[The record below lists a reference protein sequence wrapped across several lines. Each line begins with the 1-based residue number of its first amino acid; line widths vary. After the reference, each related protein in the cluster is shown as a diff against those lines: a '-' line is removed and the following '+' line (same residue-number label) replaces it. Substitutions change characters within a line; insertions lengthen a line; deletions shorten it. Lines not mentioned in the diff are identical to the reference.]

1 MKPTGTPI
9 TALSLILRFVHSSPV
24 PNESLDRINPKT
36 RGLPLAPHVL
46 PLKGVPSRR
55 RRGRSQP
62 RTVPLIDPDYERD
75 FLVQV
80 SLGGQTVDL
89 EVDTGSSNTWAV
101 SEGYTCKSGYACDY
115 GTAIEIDDAFEIIEG
130 ESFTTDYVD
139 GSGGTG
145 ILVNTSVTVDGIT
158 VPAQTIG
165 LVNSVSLLYDTNE

>member
-1 MKPTGTPI
+1 M
-9 TALSLILRFVHSSPV
+9 
-24 PNESLDRINPKT
+24 
-36 RGLPLAPHVL
+36 
-46 PLKGVPSRR
+46 
-55 RRGRSQP
+55 
-62 RTVPLIDPDYERD
+62 PLIDPDYERD